1 MLLARPII
9 SFALILN
16 DGGWWGID
24 LLVSLLLASWALA
37 LRIRGRLSAP
47 AASALLALS
56 LVLPVLTLGW
66 SQPFRE
72 ADLTTAVFAVAGAT
86 TGVLPAA
93 LLFVGLA
100 AYDVLNFGARADG
113 RVMPRGRRVLIY
125 FGVVL
130 LVTGFTLFFLNARV
144 VDTGQPD
151 ESLELLIDMPFVIG
165 ILFLGL
171 PYLAWLVWQHR
182 ERLVGSERVSSAP

>member
-1 MLLARPII
+1 M
-9 SFALILN
+9 
-16 DGGWWGID
+16 
-24 LLVSLLLASWALA
+24 VSLLLASWALA

-86 TGVLPAA
+86 TGVLPAT

-100 AYDVLNFGARADG
+100 AYDVLNFGARYANADG
-113 RVMPRGRRVLIY
+113 RVMPRGGRMLIY
-125 FGVVL
+125 FGVIL
-130 LVTGFTLFFLNARV
+130 LVTGFTLFFLNAR
-144 VDTGQPD
+144 
-151 ESLELLIDMPFVIG
+151 
-165 ILFLGL
+165 
-171 PYLAWLVWQHR
+171 AWWTP
-182 ERLVGSERVSSAP
+182 VSRTRAWSCSSTCPS